1 MKISV
6 LKKDALSNL
15 SGKWGT
21 AIVINLVFIIL
32 SFALNM
38 ISGLVEDEM
47 ISSLIALFIAIIT
60 LPFSFGLLAS
70 MIKLSRGE
78 NTGIMDFVTVG
89 LANIGKVFSI
99 YLRLILKLWLPI
111 VLFFASIALVGL
123 GAFLGLAGT
132 ISTEVLLVLMLAGS
146 VIAII
151 ASILYITKS
160 LLYSLALYL
169 LHDNPNATA
178 KELLEKS
185 AELMKGNRWKL
196 ILVELSFFGW
206 YILIGFVS
214 GIATAFLLLVGP
226 ILLYAAVLI
235 LMPYVTFTL
244 ISFYEHVAGIEDVKE
259 VVAEGAQID
268 DSTNN
273 E

>member
-1 MKISV
+1 MKISA

-32 SFALNM
+32 TFALNM
-38 ISGLVEDEM
+38 VPSLTTDKM
-47 ISSLIALFIAIIT
+47 ISSLISLFIAIIT
-60 LPFSFGLLAS
+60 LPFSFGVLAS

-89 LANIGKVFSI
+89 LANIGKVFKL
-99 YLRLILKLWLPI
+99 YLCIILRLWLPI
-111 VLFFASIALVGL
+111 VLFFASLGILVL
-123 GAFLGLAGT
+123 GAVLGLAGT
-132 ISTEVLLVLMLAGS
+132 ISTEVLLILMIVVS
-146 VIAII
+146 VVSII
-151 ASILYITKS
+151 SSILYITKS

-169 LHDNPNATA
+169 LYDNPNATT
-178 KELLEKS
+178 KELLDKS

-196 ILVELSFFGW
+196 ILVELSFIGW
-206 YILIGFVS
+206 YLLIGFVS
-214 GIATAFLLLVGP
+214 GFATALLLLVGP
-226 ILLYAAVLI
+226 LLLYISALVLT
-235 LMPYVTFTL
+235 PYITFTL

-268 DSTNN
+268 DSIN